1 MIQRPV
7 IRILFSRL
15 CAVEVVLKLLS
26 YTMPLTN
33 TQFSL
38 SVELTRVQPLKFL
51 ADNIGSATVALLR
64 NFQNSGSD
72 VLAEND
78 VAELFR
84 CHQIDENM
92 AKVFREAIVHPQS
105 SIWTSWRP
113 LFERLFLD
121 SQPGPTVV
129 RALGQRE
136 YFPMVIECSF
146 LAWIHER
153 RSLATA
159 FKRFF
164 EKDLEDAPPDIIA
177 ANPKEENIVGIIK
190 ACEDQTAAFS
200 WEGYIRAAS
209 ADLHLSADQ
218 ILSPLPPVVFRS
230 ALRMFPI
237 LQSLY
242 EQRTMVINCSKDD
255 GVCALIVWAHH
266 ILGLN
271 VLTNTYID
279 DPDSIEDTG
288 PRQSVLFGKSFEPAQ
303 VILNLEKRSNV
314 LSVILMA
321 ESETLFHFVPDIDE
335 PVIDAIHKIPARG
348 FGKHLLET
356 LYFKKGK
363 ESAVEQMKHITCAF
377 AMILSRHL
385 SGSNYPTGAFP
396 IELNNSL
403 KTNCG
408 CSLSEQQL
416 TQVMRLVFDDECIA
430 ITTVEENAVIYS
442 GKRFDEHLEIPRPVV
457 IAYQETHG
465 DGLHSELAK
474 FLWRNAVD
482 RMRKLSVLIL
492 ALSFVRN
499 CAKLSEFLLCNAQN
513 FEKIMEIHPLPRFFK
528 DWDGKSRI
536 NVSANTWFHAV
547 ALLMG
552 GHKAN
557 LDYGSMSLL
566 SSHGWSVFIS
576 TYGISDP
583 SLTDAGY
590 ITIHPGVP
598 SRDGIR
604 KHAIIDG
611 PLQGVGSGDWGIIER
626 SGMATTLRCHKKI
639 EFHNPLIGES
649 SDAFFVNL
657 RMVDNDDNRYLTR
670 RTGYLE
676 LFHSNW
682 GLQKTEFCDH
692 KPTGVEK
699 LTLPLGCAT
708 ASDFTDSPE
717 SRHPL
722 NEQLLVYLTAGNHVS
737 RWRALLAISHYHR
750 HVASAWDDH
759 RQVLLRETGCC
770 FQCTI
775 DQAFLQGGRWF
786 IVL

>member
-1 MIQRPV
+1 M
-7 IRILFSRL
+7 
-15 CAVEVVLKLLS
+15 A
-26 YTMPLTN
+26 LTN

-51 ADNIGSATVALLR
+51 SDNIGSATVALLR
-64 NFQNSGSD
+64 SFQNSGSD

-78 VAELFR
+78 VAELFKW
-84 CHQIDENM
+84 HQIDENM
-92 AKVFREAIVHPQS
+92 AKVFREAIVHPQG
-105 SIWTSWRP
+105 SI
-113 LFERLFLD
+113 LD
-121 SQPGPTVV
+121 SMRRLLERVWLDNQPGPTVL
-129 RALGQRE
+129 RALRQRE

-164 EKDLEDAPPDIIA
+164 EKDLEDAPPEIIA
-177 ANPKEENIVGIIK
+177 ANPKEENIVGVIK

-200 WEGYIRAAS
+200 WDGYFRAAS

-237 LQSLY
+237 LQSLHK
-242 EQRTMVINCSKDD
+242 QRTMVINCSKGD
-255 GVCALIVWAHH
+255 GVCAMIVWAHH

-279 DPDSIEDTG
+279 DPDSIEGTR

-303 VILNLEKRSNV
+303 VILNLEKKTII

-321 ESETLFHFVPDIDE
+321 ESETLFHFVPDVDE

-348 FGKHLLET
+348 FGKHLLQT
-356 LYFKKGK
+356 LYFKEGK
-363 ESAVEQMKHITCAF
+363 ESAVEQLKHITCAF
-377 AMILSRHL
+377 SMILSRHL
-385 SGSNYPTGAFP
+385 SGSNYPTGVFP
-396 IELNNSL
+396 MELYNSPTI
-403 KTNCG
+403 KRG
-408 CSLSEQQL
+408 CWPSEQQL
-416 TQVMRLVFDDECIA
+416 IQIMRLIFDDECLA
-430 ITTVEENAVIYS
+430 TTTLEENAVIYS
-442 GKRFDEHLEIPRPVV
+442 GKPFDEHLEIPRPVA
-457 IAYQETHG
+457 IAYQKTHG
-465 DGLHSELAK
+465 DGLDSGLTK

-499 CAKLSEFLLCNAQN
+499 CAKLNDFLLCNAQN
-513 FEKIMEIHPLPRFFK
+513 FENIMEAHPLSRFVK

-566 SSHGWSVFIS
+566 SSHGWSVFIG
-576 TYGISDP
+576 TYGTSDP

-611 PLQGVGSGDWGIIER
+611 PLQGVSSGDWPIIER
-626 SGMATTLRCHKKI
+626 PGMATTLRCHKSF

-649 SDAFFVNL
+649 SDAFLVNL
-657 RMVDNDDNRYLTR
+657 RMVNRDDNRYLTR

-682 GLQKTEFCDH
+682 GLQKTDLCDH
-692 KPTGVEK
+692 KPSGDEK

-708 ASDFTDSPE
+708 ASEFTDSP
-717 SRHPL
+717 HHTL
-722 NEQLLVYLTAGNHVS
+722 NEQLLVYLTAGNHVC
-737 RWRALLAISHYHR
+737 RWRALLAIGHYHR
-750 HVASAWDDH
+750 HVASASDDH
-759 RQVLLRETGCC
+759 RQVLLRQTGCC

>member
-1 MIQRPV
+1 
-7 IRILFSRL
+7 
-15 CAVEVVLKLLS
+15 
-26 YTMPLTN
+26 MPLNN

-38 SVELTRVQPLKFL
+38 SIELTRLLPLKFL
-51 ADNIGSATVALLR
+51 SDNIGNATVDLLR
-64 NFQNSGSD
+64 SFQNSGSD

-78 VAELFR
+78 LAELFR
-84 CHQIDENM
+84 FHQVDEKM
-92 AKVFREAIVHPQS
+92 AKTFKAAIVGPQRP
-105 SIWTSWRP
+105 IWTSFRP
-113 LFERLFLD
+113 LFERVWLD
-121 SQPGPTVV
+121 NRPGPTVT
-129 RALGQRE
+129 RALGQPQ

-153 RSLATA
+153 HSLATA

-164 EKDLEDAPPDIIA
+164 EKDLEDAPPEITA

-200 WEGYIRAAS
+200 WEGYLRAAS
-209 ADLHLSADQ
+209 TELHLSAGQ
-218 ILSPLPPVVFRS
+218 TLSPLPPVVFRS
-230 ALRMFPI
+230 ALRMLPAV
-237 LQSLY
+237 QSLY
-242 EQRTMVINCSKDD
+242 QQRTMVINCSKGD
-255 GVCALIVWAHH
+255 GVCAMIVWAHY

-271 VLTNTYID
+271 VLINTYID
-279 DPDSIEDTG
+279 DPDSIEGTG
-288 PRQSVLFGKSFEPAQ
+288 PRQGVLFGKSFGQAQ
-303 VILNLEKRSNV
+303 VIVNLQKRCSIP
-314 LSVILMA
+314 SVVLMA
-321 ESETLFHFVPDIDE
+321 ESETLFRFVPDIDE

-356 LYFKKGK
+356 LYLKNGK
-363 ESAVEQMKHITCAF
+363 ESAIEQMVHITCAF
-377 AMILSRHL
+377 VMILSRHL
-385 SGSNYPTGAFP
+385 SGSNHPTGAFP
-396 IELNNSL
+396 MELDNSP
-403 KTNCG
+403 KANRW
-408 CSLSEQQL
+408 CSVSEQQL
-416 TQVMRLVFDDECIA
+416 IQIMRLTFDNGCIDT
-430 ITTVEENAVIYS
+430 TTVEDHAVIYS
-442 GKRFDEHLEIPRPVV
+442 GKPFDERLEIPRPVL

-465 DGLHSELAK
+465 DGLDSQLLK
-474 FLWRNAVD
+474 FLWRAAVD

-499 CAKLSEFLLCNAQN
+499 CAELSDFLLCNAQN
-513 FEKIMEIHPLPRFFK
+513 FSTTMEAHPLPRFVK

-566 SSHGWSVFIS
+566 SSHGWSVFIG
-576 TYGISDP
+576 TYGTSDP

-590 ITIHPGVP
+590 ITIYPGVP
-598 SRDGIR
+598 SRNGIR

-611 PLQGVGSGDWGIIER
+611 PIQGIASGEWGIIEQP
-626 SGMATTLRCHKKI
+626 GMATTLRCHKSFD
-639 EFHNPLIGES
+639 FHNPLIGES
-649 SDAFFVNL
+649 SDAFLVNL
-657 RMVDNDDNRYLTR
+657 RMVNKDGNNYLTR

-676 LFHSNW
+676 LCHSNW
-682 GLQKTEFCDH
+682 GLQKTVSCDH
-692 KPTGVEK
+692 TPTGDEK

-708 ASDFTDSPE
+708 ASEFTDSPN
-717 SRHPL
+717 SRYNL
-722 NEQLLVYLTAGNHVS
+722 KEQVLMYLTAGNHVS
-737 RWRALLAISHYHR
+737 RWRALLAIGHYHR